1 MVFEG
6 IADLFPY
13 LHNVFLGNV
22 LIRILC
28 VRYSGVRGGDSGN
41 SRSCCVNSGLIKT
54 ATHG

>member
-6 IADLFPY
+6 IEDLFPY

-28 VRYSGVRGGDSGN
+28 VCYSGVRGGDSGN
-41 SRSCCVNSGLIKT
+41 GRSCCVNSGLIKT